1 MPNIAALIT
10 VAAVMF
16 AVLGAITL
24 IAHIYNLNNI
34 KSKTVGD
41 GQHGTARWANKAEIR
56 KTYRHIPFTPKKWR
70 KQAKQNQIPT
80 MTATAPRKLLRK
92 KTEPTEEALPQGI
105 VVGCKGGKHS
115 TTALIDTGDV
125 HVLMIGAAGVG
136 KTAFWLYPCIE
147 YACAS
152 GMSFLSTDTKGDV
165 MRNYGN
171 IAKDYGYC
179 YKNGIIAIESK
190 ESKVLKLIFSAYLN
204 GDSMLTIAEQ
214 LNREKIEYASGVI
227 GWNKGRLKHLIDN
240 PRYLGTEVYPQI
252 IEQATY
258 EKIQKTKHSRNTQ
271 KDTDKAQE
279 IFRLTV
285 PVRCPICGSLM
296 RRRHDSRCK
305 CQERW
310 TCENKECRLRIEIS
324 DAELLTALSDL
335 LSTVTADSI
344 SLPAEKPYEPS
355 TEAIRLNNE
364 ISRMLDAAE
373 IDKAI
378 LRNKMTECISQK
390 YSELGNECCTAHK
403 LKAELGSLFDVT
415 ERLNR
420 TVSEIRLHPDKTADL
435 ILLNGQIIRKEK
447 IHATDSGRS
456 TEGGAGNRTD
466 HIGQGEH
473 QKPLSSLACC
483 SILPSFHE
491 ARGTT
496 QQL

>member
-1 MPNIAALIT
+1 MSNR
-10 VAAVMF
+10 
-16 AVLGAITL
+16 TL
-24 IAHIYNLNNI
+24 
-34 KSKTVGD
+34 
-41 GQHGTARWANKAEIR
+41 
-56 KTYRHIPFTPKKWR
+56 P
-70 KQAKQNQIPT
+70 
-80 MTATAPRKLLRK
+80 
-92 KTEPTEEALPQGI
+92 
-105 VVGCKGGKHS
+105 
-115 TTALIDTGDV
+115 
-125 HVLMIGAAGVG
+125 
-136 KTAFWLYPCIE
+136 
-147 YACAS
+147 
-152 GMSFLSTDTKGDV
+152 
-165 MRNYGN
+165 
-171 IAKDYGYC
+171 YGYC

-190 ESKVLKLIFSAYLN
+190 ESKVLKRIFSAYLN

-403 LKAELGSLFDVT
+403 LKAELGSLSDVT

-483 SILPSFHE
+483 SILQKVVMTAIMETANQNTEVLRTLKLHIGMGLEGEKSNDNSLDLQVRIAEIDAEFRKMIDRVSTETVE
-491 ARGTT
+491 AFDEETATRLMNEKSRLQ
-496 QQL
+496 QQLDNIADAEQRRENAKSRLDDIYTILDGIKNHPIEYDDQIVRQLLECIVVDSKEQVTVIFKGGLKSVQPLTE